1 MSRKAYPSDLTDEQ
15 WALVEPDVPSPVPG
29 GRPRKTDMREVVN
42 AILYLTREGCSWRAL
57 PHDFPPWK
65 TVYNYFRA
73 WAADGTWDRL
83 LTALR
88 PQARL
93 KAGRRPTPSACC
105 IDSQSAK
112 SACGGEAIGTDGAK
126 KVKGRKRHIVTDTLG
141 LLLAVVVTAANADD
155 GATAPGVLDKV
166 PATECGRL
174 QKVFADS
181 KYHNVT
187 FEAYLAGRGLGL
199 EISSKPAG
207 TTEFKPLKIRWVV
220 EQALGCMGRWRR
232 LSKDYERTTRSSEA
246 MVKVSA
252 VHRLL
257 RRIKPGK
264 KPQVFHYKRQKQSN
278 KAALKH

>member
-1 MSRKAYPSDLTDEQ
+1 MKRKAYPSDVTDEQ
-15 WALVEPDVPSPVPG
+15 WDLAASEVPPAEPG

-65 TVYNYFRA
+65 TVYNYFRD
-73 WAADGTWDRL
+73 WSGDGTWDRL
-83 LTALR
+83 LEALR

-93 KAGRRPTPSACC
+93 KAGRQPTPSAIC

-126 KVKGRKRHIVTDTLG
+126 KVRGRKRHIVTDTLG

-155 GATAPGVLDKV
+155 GATAPAVMDEV
-166 PATECGRL
+166 PAAACGRL
-174 QKVFADS
+174 HTVFADN
-181 KYHNVT
+181 KYHNAA
-187 FEAYLAGRGLGL
+187 FAAYLAGRGWGL

-207 TTEFKPLKIRWVV
+207 AKEFKPLKVRWVV
-220 EQALGCMGRWRR
+220 EQSFGCMGRWRR
-232 LSKDYERTTRSSEA
+232 LSRDHERTTRSSEA
-246 MVKVSA
+246 MVKAIA

-264 KPQVFHYKRQKQSN
+264 KPQVSHYKRPERTPN
-278 KAALKH
+278 VALKH